1 MTHDPQIA
9 TGDVDAREAG
19 TAPSGIVGLRNFDAG
34 VVETLGGV
42 VHDVDTGKGPHSNYY
57 LVPSRTFP
65 VEPAPGL
72 PGIPVTFSHPED
84 VYARY
89 RQPVVVVRRDDI
101 SPAMNRWHPGHKSW
115 KAPAQ
120 GANPVVVVLDPGT
133 FGEVRLNG
141 FDRYETKDT
150 GVPFDITYAI
160 QIYARHRGKG
170 PLPKKGKPT
179 GFTGAAGSP
188 RNQVN
193 AILDYV
199 LRRYPPFGQVL
210 VEDSLGDIRKY
221 STFMEAISHLDEVPG
236 VAERVLGFAV
246 TVRVEAELDL
256 SDPEVQR
263 AATGLT
269 LRTEVL

>member
-9 TGDVDAREAG
+9 VGDVESREAG

-34 VVETLGGV
+34 VVETLGAE
-42 VHDVDTGKGPHSNYY
+42 VHEVSTGKGPHSNYY
-57 LVPSRTFP
+57 ILPSATFP

-84 VYARY
+84 IYARY
-89 RQPVVVVRRDDI
+89 RQPVIVVRRDDI
-101 SPAMNRWHPGHKSW
+101 SPAMNRWHPGQKSW

-120 GANPVVVVLDPGT
+120 TARPVSVTFDPGT
-133 FGEVRLNG
+133 FGETTVHG

-150 GVPFDITYAI
+150 GVPFDITYSI
-160 QIYARHRGKG
+160 QIFARHRGKG
-170 PLPKKGKPT
+170 PLPKKGVPT

-193 AILDYV
+193 AVLDYV
-199 LRRYPPFGQVL
+199 LRRYAPYCQVIL
-210 VEDSLGDIRKY
+210 EDSLGDKRKY
-221 STFMEAISHLDEVPG
+221 SAFMEAVSHLDEVPE
-236 VAERVLGFAV
+236 VTERVLGFAV
-246 TVRVEAELDL
+246 TLRVEAELDL
-256 SDPEVQR
+256 SDPVVQR
-263 AATGLT
+263 AATALT